1 MLSDHER
8 RTLEQIQ
15 SDLAE
20 SDPEFARY
28 LAVGETPPTLRAL
41 RRTYVIWFIA
51 ATAALLTIMSA
62 ATGLTSGA
70 ILCATVVLGALVC
83 QLWWPHPGMSHL
95 RRRNR

>member
-15 SDLAE
+15 SSLAE

-28 LAVGETPPTLRAL
+28 LAGGGTPATPRAL
-41 RRTYVIWFIA
+41 RRMYVIWFIA
-51 ATAALLTIMSA
+51 ATAALLTILSA

-70 ILCATVVLGALVC
+70 IVGATIVLAALVS
-83 QLWWPHPGMSHL
+83 QLWWPNPGMSL
-95 RRRNR
+95 RMRNR

>member
-20 SDPEFARY
+20 SDPDFARY
-28 LAVGETPPTLRAL
+28 LAVGETPATLRAL
-41 RRTYVIWFIA
+41 RRGYVIWFIA

-70 ILCATVVLGALVC
+70 ILCATLVLGALVC
-83 QLWWPHPGMSHL
+83 QLWWPHPGLSHQ
-95 RRRNR
+95 RRRNG

>member
-8 RTLEQIQ
+8 RTLEQIE

-28 LAVGETPPTLRAL
+28 LAVGETRATPRAV
-41 RRTYVIWFIA
+41 RRNYVIWFIA

-70 ILCATVVLGALVC
+70 ILCATLVLGALVC
-83 QLWWPHPGMSHL
+83 QLWWPHPGLSHQ
-95 RRRNR
+95 RRRNG